1 MRLMPKSVLMAKLLL
16 LAGAAG
22 PALAAG
28 APADGGSKFPPFEAS
43 TFPSQLFWLAVT
55 FGLLYILMSRVALPR
70 VGAILEQRREA
81 IDGALRAASA
91 AQKEAEEQANALETS
106 LAKAR
111 ASAQGIAGEARDKSS
126 KEIEARRAAVEKDLS
141 AKLVAAEARI
151 TETKSKAMGNV
162 ETIAKDAVST
172 ILEQL
177 GSKATDAAIAKA
189 ISAVKA

>member
-1 MRLMPKSVLMAKLLL
+1 MAKLLL